1 MNLRAAKKALRQ
13 QVRAGRDAIP
23 PAERARR
30 SLAIA
35 ERVLALA
42 EISAAETV
50 MAFASF
56 GSEVDTRPLLERLAA
71 EGRTVLLPRVEERE
85 IVPVRWTPGM
95 PLWRSAFGIDEPKGE
110 PVDPAGIDLVITPG
124 VAFDRS
130 GRRTG
135 YGGGFYD
142 RLFGRLRPGVP
153 RIAVA
158 FGIQIVDEVP
168 SGGADRAVDA
178 IVTESEVIR
187 PALAG

>member
-13 QVRAGRDAIP
+13 EVRARRDAIP

-35 ERVLALA
+35 ERLLGLP
-42 EISAAETV
+42 ETSAAQTV
-50 MAFASF
+50 LAFASF

-71 EGRTVLLPRVEERE
+71 EGRTVLLPRVEDRE
-85 IVPVRWTPGM
+85 IAPVRWTPGM
-95 PLWRSAFGIDEPKGE
+95 ALGRSRFGIDEPGGE
-110 PVDPAGIDLVITPG
+110 PVDPTGIDLVITPG

-158 FGIQIVDEVP
+158 FGAQIVEEVP
-168 SGGADRAVDA
+168 SGGSDRSVDA
-178 IVTESEVIR
+178 IVTEDEVIR
-187 PALAG
+187 LTTAG